1 MGDFPKQGG
10 VAKQTPKAP
19 IKSGKPSNGEPGVGA
34 GGVAWGGPGKGVGSN
49 DSNKAK

>member
-19 IKSGKPSNGEPGVGA
+19 IKSDRPSDVQPGNT
-34 GGVAWGGPGKGVGSN
+34 GGVAWGGPGKAVGNN
-49 DSNKAK
+49 DKHRPR